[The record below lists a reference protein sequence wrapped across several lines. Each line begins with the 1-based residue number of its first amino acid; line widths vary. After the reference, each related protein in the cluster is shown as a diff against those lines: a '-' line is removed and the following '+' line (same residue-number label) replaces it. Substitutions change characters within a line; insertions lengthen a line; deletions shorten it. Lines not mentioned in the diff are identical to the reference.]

1 MFPLK
6 PVDWSTV
13 NTDVAIAPTR
23 KVRGALDIAMGILI
37 ILAYIDLISGQL
49 AEGTFDPNKHF
60 AYLTNQTSYS
70 NIVVLISGGILA
82 WTRASDTVLYTTVR
96 ANFTVYSVVVG
107 LVYNWL
113 LREPDHLGFHNE
125 VTHVAIPIYFL
136 ADWVIRAQR
145 PQIGWNTLWIGASYP
160 LAWALITLIRAEFVG
175 WYPYF
180 FLDPTGPSGWSGV
193 SVYVVGI
200 TVIFLGFIAGA
211 VGINRLQQRG

>member
-1 MFPLK
+1 
-6 PVDWSTV
+6 V
-13 NTDVAIAPTR
+13 NTDVGSSPAR
-23 KVRGALDIAMGILI
+23 KVWGSLDIAMGVLI

-49 AEGTFDPNKHF
+49 AEGTFDPNTHF

-82 WTRASDTVLYTTVR
+82 WTRAYDTVLYTTVR

-107 LVYNWL
+107 LVYNGL

-125 VTHVAIPIYFL
+125 VTHVAIPIYLL
-136 ADWVIRAQR
+136 ADWVIRSRR

-160 LAWALITLIRAEFVG
+160 LTWALTTLVRGEYVG

-180 FLDPTGPSGWSGV
+180 FLDPTGPLGWSGV
-193 SVYVVGI
+193 GAYVAGI
-200 TVIFLGFIAGA
+200 TAIFLGFIAGA
-211 VGINRLQQRG
+211 VGINRLHQRH